1 MLLMQPSAPIRIFH
15 HQEYEEYALEVSCL
29 DLTALLDPNS
39 RVLWRTHLVWTVT
52 VHFPKQ
58 EAVIFV
64 TNEIAY
70 DSI

>member
-39 RVLWRTHLVWTVT
+39 RVLWRTHLVWTVLLYLRIY
-52 VHFPKQ
+52 VH
-58 EAVIFV
+58 
-64 TNEIAY
+64 TNTHPPIL
-70 DSI
+70 